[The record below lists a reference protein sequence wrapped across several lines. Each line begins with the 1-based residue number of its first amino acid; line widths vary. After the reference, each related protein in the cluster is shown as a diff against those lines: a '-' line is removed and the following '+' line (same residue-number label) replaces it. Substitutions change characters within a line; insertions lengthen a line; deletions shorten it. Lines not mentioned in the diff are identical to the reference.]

1 MAGAMSIRHPVNIL
15 LVDDEQS
22 NLVALQ
28 AVLGPL
34 GENLVLASS
43 GEEALKKILQT
54 DFAVILLD
62 VRMPTMSGFETA
74 RIIRGHHRT
83 NRTPLLFITAYGDAD
98 FPVEQAYSLGAVD
111 YLTKPVIPAVLRA
124 KVAFFVDLHRKTEDL
139 ARAERE
145 RHAAALKAKDQ
156 RIHLILDNIR
166 DYAFVVTDIEGR
178 ITEWQGGAE
187 TITGW
192 RAREAIGQRASL
204 LFTPAD
210 LASGKPEAELNTAE
224 ETGRSEDTRW
234 LVRKDGAPFFAQ
246 GVTVALNN
254 PSGRLQGFAKIFR
267 DATAERQALDA
278 LQESE
283 ALYRAI
289 AANLPNGAVFLYD
302 TALRFRLADG
312 SALQHEGLAPGDLE
326 GKTIWEALGT
336 RLAAHHEPYLRAA
349 LAGEPAH
356 WEHESRGYFY
366 TSHSVP
372 LRSAAGD
379 IHAVLA
385 VSYDITER
393 KLIEEKLR
401 LLDAISEATRTA
413 VDPKAVMTITT
424 CLLGKHLD
432 ATRCAY
438 ADFDP
443 DNDRFTVRYDWT
455 AEGAASAAG
464 IYSLDRFGKRVAAG
478 MHAGRTLILRDI
490 SRELEEDEGAGTF
503 AAIGVQAA
511 ICCPL
516 VKEGRLVAMMIV
528 QQDAPRDWTADDAML
543 VEEVVERSWAHIERV
558 RATEALREAD
568 RRKDEFLATLAH
580 ELRNPLAP
588 LQTALD
594 HMRLATDNPG
604 AMTRARATMERQLA
618 HLVHLID
625 DLLDVA
631 RITRGT
637 VDLKKEKVDFKDVAA
652 SAVETSMPLIDAGRH
667 KLTVTLPHEPLP
679 LDVDPTR
686 IAQVIS
692 NLLNNAARYTDA
704 GGQITMTAL
713 RDGADLVVSVAD
725 TGIGIPAESLPT
737 IFDMFTQVRQIP
749 NRTQGGIGVG
759 LTLVRRFVELHG
771 GTVTADSPGPGEGS
785 TFTVRLPLAT
795 RAALE
800 NVTPAPLPAAR
811 GAHIEKAFRILVA
824 DDNTDAAE
832 TLATTLEISGH
843 AVRVAGNGQQAFQLA
858 LEFRPDIVFLDIGMP
873 GMDGYEVARRLR
885 KTPGMERV
893 VLVAL
898 TGWGTE
904 DDRLRAREA
913 GFDQHLTKPTRF
925 SAIDE
930 LLAMLARAAIVN
942 AGSGT
947 AA

>member
-1 MAGAMSIRHPVNIL
+1 MSGHNPVNIL
-15 LVDDEQS
+15 LVDDEHS
-22 NLVALQ
+22 NLLALQ
-28 AVLGPL
+28 AVLGSL
-34 GENLVLASS
+34 GENLVLANS
-43 GEEALKKILQT
+43 GEEALKKILQIE
-54 DFAVILLD
+54 FAVILLD

-74 RIIRGHHRT
+74 RLIRGHHRT

-166 DYAFVVTDIEGR
+166 DYAFVVTDIDGR
-178 ITEWQGGAE
+178 ITEWEGGAE

-192 RAREAIGQRASL
+192 PARDAIGQRTAF
-204 LFTPAD
+204 LFTPED
-210 LASGKPEAELNTAE
+210 QASGQPEAELNTAE
-224 ETGRSEDTRW
+224 ETGRSENTRW
-234 LVRKDGAPFFAQ
+234 LVRKGGAPFFAQ
-246 GVTVALNN
+246 GVTVALNS

-267 DATAERQALDA
+267 DASAERQAIDA

-302 TALRFRLADG
+302 TALRFRLAEG
-312 SALQHEGLAPGDLE
+312 SVLQHEGLVPGDLE
-326 GKTIWEALGT
+326 GKTIWDALGT
-336 RLAAHHEPYLRAA
+336 ELAAHHEPHLRAA
-349 LAGEPAH
+349 LAGEFTH
-356 WEHESRGYFY
+356 WEHESRGHFY
-366 TSHSVP
+366 VSHSVP
-372 LRSAAGD
+372 LKSAAGEV
-379 IHAVLA
+379 HAVLA

-393 KLIEEKLR
+393 KLVEEKLR

-413 VDPKAVMTITT
+413 VDPRTVMMITT
-424 CLLGKHLD
+424 CLLGKHLN

-455 AEGAASAAG
+455 AEGASSAAG
-464 IYSLDRFGKRVAAG
+464 IYSLDRFGKKVAAG
-478 MHAGRTLILRDI
+478 MHAGRTLLLRDI
-490 SRELEEDEGAGTF
+490 RRELAEDEGASMF
-503 AAIGVQAA
+503 AAISVQAA

-516 VKEGRLVAMMIV
+516 VKEGRLVAMMTV
-528 QQDAPRDWTADDAML
+528 QQDAPRDWSADDVML

-594 HMRLATDNPG
+594 HIRLTADDPG
-604 AMTRARATMERQLA
+604 AITRARAMMERQLA

-637 VDLKKEKVDFKDVAA
+637 VDLKKEMVDFKTVAEN
-652 SAVETSMPLIDAGRH
+652 AVETSLPLIDAGKH

-679 LDVDPTR
+679 LEVDPTR

-692 NLLNNAARYTDA
+692 NLLNNAARYTHA

-713 RDGADLVVSVAD
+713 REGTELVVSVTD
-725 TGIGIPAESLPT
+725 TGIGIPAESLPM
-737 IFDMFTQVRQIP
+737 IFDMFTQVRQTP
-749 NRTQGGIGVG
+749 NRTQGGLGVG

-771 GTVTADSPGPGEGS
+771 GTVNVDSPGPGEGC

-795 RAALE
+795 RAVPESSSPVLLA
-800 NVTPAPLPAAR
+800 AAR
-811 GAHIEKAFRILVA
+811 GSRVDKAFRILVA
-824 DDNTDAAE
+824 DDNADAAE
-832 TLATTLEISGH
+832 SLATTLEIGGH
-843 AVRVAGNGQQAFQLA
+843 VVRIAGNGQQALRLA
-858 LEFRPDIVFLDIGMP
+858 LEFLPDVIFLDIGMP
-873 GMDGYEVARRLR
+873 DMDGYEVARRLR

-904 DDRLRAREA
+904 EDQLRARDA

-925 SAIDE
+925 AAIDE
-930 LLAMLARAAIVN
+930 LLSALAHSTGQQAS
-942 AGSGT
+942 AG
-947 AA
+947 